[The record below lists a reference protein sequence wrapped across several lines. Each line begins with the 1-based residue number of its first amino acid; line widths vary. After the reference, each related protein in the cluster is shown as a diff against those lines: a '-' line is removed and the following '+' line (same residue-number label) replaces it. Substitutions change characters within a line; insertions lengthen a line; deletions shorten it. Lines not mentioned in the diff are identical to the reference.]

1 MRTKNKRGFTI
12 VELVIVISVI
22 AILAAVLIP
31 TFSGVIESANRSA
44 ALQSVR
50 NELTEMKITLAVNGI
65 ELPNGT
71 VLESNGFYFLYSD
84 GELTETTKPSSTATA
99 LDNCS
104 VYFANT
110 SVKVGYTEDTNA
122 FYNQDKNKDKYVE
135 IDFATLSNATIVI
148 RNSSG
153 KVVYNHTRS
162 DSAGKAYF
170 SMYTKINENGE
181 YRTLEE
187 RYAAGDSTN
196 IDSATRP
203 SADYYYYT
211 ITSGTTTY
219 TGVFYY

>member
-1 MRTKNKRGFTI
+1 MKNKSKRGFTI

-50 NELTEMKITLAVNGI
+50 NELTQMKITLAVNGTD
-65 ELPNGT
+65 LPNET

-84 GELTETTKPSSTATA
+84 GELTETTKPSTTATV
-99 LDNCS
+99 LNNCN

-110 SVKVGYTEDTNA
+110 SVKVGYTESSDA
-122 FYNQDKNKDKYVE
+122 FYSLENNKDKYVE
-135 IDFATLSNATIVI
+135 INFTSLSNATIVI

-153 KVVYNHTRS
+153 KVVYNHTRT
-162 DSAGKAYF
+162 DTAQKAYF
-170 SMYTKINENGE
+170 SMYTKIDSNGE
-181 YRTLEE
+181 HRTLED

-196 IDSATRP
+196 IDSETRP

-219 TGVFYY
+219 AGVFYY